1 MFTLLLREATDM
13 DYIFSID
20 DSLKFTLDV
29 GKVQP
34 DKQQTVPEPNIA
46 ISALQGAVSGF
57 VGIAAAVPEE

>member
-1 MFTLLLREATDM
+1 M